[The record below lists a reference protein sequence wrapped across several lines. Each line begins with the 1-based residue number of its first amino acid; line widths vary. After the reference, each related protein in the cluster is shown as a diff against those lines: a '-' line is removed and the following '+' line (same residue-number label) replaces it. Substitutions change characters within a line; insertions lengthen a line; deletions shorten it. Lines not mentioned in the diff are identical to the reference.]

1 MLAIVGVGV
10 LVALFM
16 FLTQGSNIAVLN
28 PAGTIAS
35 QQKNLIILTTVL
47 GLFVVIPVFILLFG
61 IAWKYREG
69 NAKARY
75 TPNIGGSRKLEALWW
90 GIPALIILVL
100 SVVTWQSSHAL
111 DPFKELVSNKKHMV
125 VEVVSLQW
133 KWLFIY
139 PELGIASVNY
149 LPFPEQTPMHFQIT
163 SDAPMNS
170 FWIPNLGG
178 QVYAMS
184 GMSTELHLQAD
195 QPGSYRGVS
204 ANISGAGFA
213 SMNFTAQSMKQA
225 DFDAWVQTAA
235 ASKNLL
241 DSASYKTLAQPSTA
255 DAPKVF
261 RLMDSNLY
269 DTIMMKYMMP
279 DMGSG
284 MGM

>member
-1 MLAIVGVGV
+1 VLALLGVGA
-10 LVALFM
+10 LAALFT
-16 FLTQGSNIAVLN
+16 FLTSGSNVAVLN
-28 PAGTIAS
+28 PAGTIAG

-69 NAKARY
+69 NVKARY
-75 TPNIGGSRKLEALWW
+75 TPNVGGSRKLEALWW
-90 GIPALIILVL
+90 GIPAVIILVL

-111 DPFKELVSNKKHMV
+111 DPFKEIEGDKNTMV

-149 LPFPEQTPMHFQIT
+149 LPFPEKTPMHFQIT

-213 SMNFTAQSMKQA
+213 SMNFTAQSMTEA

-235 ASKNLL
+235 TSKNLL
-241 DSASYKTLAQPSTA
+241 DSASYKALAQPSTA
-255 DAPKVF
+255 DVPKVF
-261 RLMDSNLY
+261 RLMDNHLY
-269 DTIMMKYMMP
+269 DNIMMKYVMP

-284 MGM
+284 MKM